1 MNILFTCAGR
11 RNYLIEYFQKALNGS
26 GKVIAADMQI
36 SAPAMAIADKSYQV
50 SEVYAEH
57 YIDEILNIC
66 KKENIGAVFSLNDL
80 ELPILSYARNRFINH
95 GINLMVSSS
104 EVIDICFDKYK
115 THEYL
120 LRIGL
125 KSPLTFID
133 GDEANNAINEKKL
146 AFPFVLKP
154 RWGSASIGIYFPKNM
169 EQFIIIEKLAKLQ
182 IKDSILLRASNN
194 DIDRALLYQEMIN
207 GTEFGLDIINDL
219 EGNYITTIV
228 KQKLGMRAGETDK
241 AVVVENE
248 HIKKIGKRIGT
259 SLNHIGNLDCDV
271 FYNGKDYYVL
281 ELNPRFGGGFPFSYE
296 AGVDLPSVII
306 KWLNNEPVDLNL
318 LKPKKNIAFAKC
330 DKLIKII
337 TE

>member
-11 RNYLIEYFQKALNGS
+11 RNYLIEYFQKALNGG

-36 SAPAMAIADKSYQV
+36 SAPAMVVADKSYKV

-57 YIDEILNIC
+57 YIDEILDIC

-80 ELPILSYARNRFINH
+80 ELPILSNARTRFMNH

-115 THEYL
+115 THEFL
-120 LRIGL
+120 LEIGL
-125 KSPLTFID
+125 KSPLTFIS
-133 GDEANNAINEKKL
+133 GDEAQNAINEKKL
-146 AFPFVLKP
+146 PFPFVLKP

-169 EQFIIIEKLAKLQ
+169 EQLSIMEKLAKLQ

-219 EGNYITTIV
+219 EGNYITTIA

-241 AVVVENE
+241 AVIIDDNNLQTIGE
-248 HIKKIGKRIGT
+248 KIGCFLK
-259 SLNHIGNLDCDV
+259 HIGNLDCDV

-281 ELNPRFGGGFPFSYE
+281 EMNPRFGGGFPFSYE
-296 AGVDLPSVII
+296 AGVNLPAVLL
-306 KWLNNEPVDLNL
+306 KWLNKESVDLNL

-330 DKLIKII
+330 DKLIKIAY
-337 TE
+337 